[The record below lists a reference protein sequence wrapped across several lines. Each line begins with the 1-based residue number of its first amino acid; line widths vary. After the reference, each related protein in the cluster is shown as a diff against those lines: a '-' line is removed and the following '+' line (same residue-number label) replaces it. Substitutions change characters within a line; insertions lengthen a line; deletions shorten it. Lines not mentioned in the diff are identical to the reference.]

1 MTGYYDN
8 AAKHKTSSDQE
19 KTLQDAVIK
28 TIGSFANTL
37 PVYQRSEVMLFIMGK
52 IPVPG
57 IYPALGSP
65 NAGFEGSGMI
75 QVMLLKSLLQVSER
89 YESTNL
95 LTALPSSFLEP
106 LLSFTLMEE
115 PEIRLLV
122 LSILT
127 SLIDRHHNAAR
138 LSDVSVTFDVS
149 DLELKDDACCRQDN
163 LFIRKVG
170 KALSDPTLT
179 SAPLELGLVSVQH
192 AQRLYRH
199 VYLACR
205 EESSGRSHYR
215 ALVTLLAVLGVE
227 LANEE
232 VLVDLIRLV
241 LALQELALSNQEGL
255 STFNRCGLHA
265 VCATFLHLLSQLGPP
280 PELQQHITQVIALRQ
295 KDAPH
300 LLPDHVFSEEPRY
313 GEQVSG

>member
-1 MTGYYDN
+1 
-8 AAKHKTSSDQE
+8 
-19 KTLQDAVIK
+19 
-28 TIGSFANTL
+28 
-37 PVYQRSEVMLFIMGK
+37 
-52 IPVPG
+52 
-57 IYPALGSP
+57 
-65 NAGFEGSGMI
+65 
-75 QVMLLKSLLQVSER
+75 MLLKSLLQVSER

-138 LSDVSVTFDVS
+138 LSDVRSGDQRAPFLVPGLFCQSHDVPSTGESQSLHGSEARVCVCVCVCVFSVTFDVS

-241 LALQELALSNQEGL
+241 LALQ
-255 STFNRCGLHA
+255 
-265 VCATFLHLLSQLGPP
+265 
-280 PELQQHITQVIALRQ
+280 VIALRQ

-313 GEQVSG
+313 EGELEADDAFLFSQSEMCEALTGSSFSVHVERFNTPYTPELTGGTRPLVISSQSDCDKLTELSSCVRVCVCVCVCVCVR